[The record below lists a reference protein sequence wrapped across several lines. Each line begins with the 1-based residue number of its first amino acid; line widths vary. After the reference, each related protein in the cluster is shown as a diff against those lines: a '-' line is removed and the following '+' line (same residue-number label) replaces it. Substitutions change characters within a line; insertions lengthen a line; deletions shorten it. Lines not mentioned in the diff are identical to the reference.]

1 MNEINNVYT
10 PSTTGVP
17 VPPISNTPVGVC
29 PICGR
34 CPHCGHGSYPYIP
47 YVPPSYLP
55 YPYQWPLTV
64 TNQNVSTNIPNI
76 AVIN

>member
-10 PSTTGVP
+10 PSTTGVS

-34 CPHCGHGSYPYIP
+34 CPHCGHVPYTP
-47 YVPPSYLP
+47 YT
-55 YPYQWPLTV
+55 PYQWPLTV
-64 TNQNVSTNIPNI
+64 TNQNVSTNIP
-76 AVIN
+76 VIN